1 MSTLRYNQKSS
12 IVVKNSYPCTLFKIY
27 LIFVTLNVVIC
38 IKHNRLSSSSGVCIA
53 ISNIVYTYTC
63 WSYQTFQQY
72 VGQYIYIYLPL
83 DILAD
88 FRVIRQ
94 YKGTVDSLVTYL
106 TLYLPPDIRNV
117 RQSNRISNNLS
128 TYRFSM
134 YPTV

>member
-1 MSTLRYNQKSS
+1 MPTLRYNQKSS

-53 ISNIVYTYTC
+53 ISNIAYTYTC
-63 WSYQTFQQY
+63 LSYQTFQQY